1 MRSASQSGLRTDSSG
16 SRAPKARIAATAID
30 VREGWP
36 GPKGRESAL
45 VGIFVDTFS
54 DFFPKSSCFYV
65 FHQER
70 ARTILFAERLM
81 EKIEDAQPGI
91 QTDQVD
97 HLKRPHR
104 MIQTEF
110 DGFIDITRAGDTFL
124 QQI

>member
-16 SRAPKARIAATAID
+16 SRAPKARMAATAIE

-45 VGIFVDTFS
+45 VRVFVDTFS
-54 DFFPKSSCFYV
+54 NFFPQSSRFDV
-65 FHQER
+65 LHQER

-81 EKIEDAQPGI
+81 EEIEDAQPGI

-97 HLKRPHR
+97 HLKRAHR
-104 MIQTEF
+104 MV
-110 DGFIDITRAGDTFL
+110 
-124 QQI
+124 